1 VNKCEIVEMRTV
13 SRQYLTVLRRR
24 RRRRLSDGD
33 DASESKWKE
42 GRKEGTRCTRGGAL
56 IGEDSCEEEVLTSA
70 RNGVREVM
78 SEKK

>member
-1 VNKCEIVEMRTV
+1 MERADNEGRIREKEVVNKCEIVEMRTV

-42 GRKEGTRCTRGGAL
+42 GRKEGD
-56 IGEDSCEEEVLTSA
+56 EQEV
-70 RNGVREVM
+70 EC
-78 SEKK
+78 

>member
-42 GRKEGTRCTRGGAL
+42 GRKEGD
-56 IGEDSCEEEVLTSA
+56 EQEVE
-70 RNGVREVM
+70 R
-78 SEKK
+78 